1 MKLIYF
7 LLQEDFVPANH
18 HACLSNVFLLYITNS
33 SIYFRTARVYS
44 NYRWARILINELI
57 WLNISKLSSFSV
69 GNELQQ
75 RRSLEVISKMATD
88 ICCSVSSHFRR
99 HNIVNFRTKKVPPIS
114 AVFLLL
120 FPLAVAAGAVGVS
133 EELHNWA
140 IKVLFIIG
148 NTMGSK

>member
-1 MKLIYF
+1 
-7 LLQEDFVPANH
+7 
-18 HACLSNVFLLYITNS
+18 
-33 SIYFRTARVYS
+33 
-44 NYRWARILINELI
+44 
-57 WLNISKLSSFSV
+57 
-69 GNELQQ
+69 
-75 RRSLEVISKMATD
+75 MATD

-99 HNIVNFRTKKVPPIS
+99 HNTVNFRRKVPPIS

-140 IKVLFIIG
+140 IKVLLIIG